1 MMEVLNYTIYWDN
14 YNRMDENE
22 HQKLQKVIFYAFL
35 SQLVEGW
42 IDSLNSVL
50 IFDNEITNSNG
61 DQCQSITHHPAQ
73 VQVGSLLCL
82 FALVKRYP
90 NNETAKRTKRKSIP
104 LPTILLRQALGDLY
118 PCCQI
123 YAIPADEINRHT

>member
-50 IFDNEITNSNG
+50 IFNNEITNFNG
-61 DQCQSITHHPAQ
+61 DQCQSTTQNHAQ
-73 VQVGSLLCL
+73 ANIGRFLCL
-82 FALVKRYP
+82 AV
-90 NNETAKRTKRKSIP
+90 A
-104 LPTILLRQALGDLY
+104 
-118 PCCQI
+118 
-123 YAIPADEINRHT
+123 